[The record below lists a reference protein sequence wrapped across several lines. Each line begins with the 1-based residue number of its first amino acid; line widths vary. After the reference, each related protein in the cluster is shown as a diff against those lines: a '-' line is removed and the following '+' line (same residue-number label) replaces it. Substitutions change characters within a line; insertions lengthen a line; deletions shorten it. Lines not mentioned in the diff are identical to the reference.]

1 MEMKRGQRLN
11 IMELIIETQS
21 ESLLTALLNR
31 FIPVHLYPAIQLR
44 MSVLNLVE

>member
-21 ESLLTALLNR
+21 ESLLTAPLSRSLSENR
-31 FIPVHLYPAIQLR
+31 SRSEGKPF
-44 MSVLNLVE
+44 